1 MLKNKLAVITGCN
14 RGIGLKTIE
23 IFSENGADIFA
34 CVRNIN
40 KKFLEK
46 IEFLQSKYKNK
57 IFPVEFN
64 LENKKTISSAIK
76 KINYYEKNI
85 NIIVNNAGM
94 IHSKLFQ
101 LTKMDEIYRTFEINF
116 FNQIFFT
123 QGLIR
128 NISKSKNGSIIFL
141 SSSAATDGNIG
152 RSSYSSS
159 KAALVSFAKVLSR
172 ELGSQ
177 KVRVNSIS
185 PGLTNTDMMINSTSK
200 EYLKN
205 IVKEIPLKRIAN
217 TTDIAKLILY
227 LASDLSEY
235 VTGQDLRID
244 GGLK

>member
-14 RGIGLKTIE
+14 RGIGLKTME

-34 CVRNIN
+34 CVRNID

-46 IEFLQSKYKNK
+46 IEFLQSNYKNK

-64 LENKKTISSAIK
+64 LEDKTTISSAIK
-76 KINYYEKNI
+76 KINSNEKNI
-85 NIIVNNAGM
+85 NIKVNNAG
-94 IHSKLFQ
+94 IVHSKLFQ
-101 LTKMDEIYRTFEINF
+101 LTKMEEIYSTFEINF
-116 FNQIFFT
+116 FNQIYFT

-185 PGLTNTDMMINSTSK
+185 PGLTNTDMMLSSTSK

-205 IVKEIPLKRIAN
+205 IVNEIPLKKIAD
-217 TTDIAKLILY
+217 TIDIAKLILY

-235 VTGQDLRID
+235 VTGQDLRMD

>member
-14 RGIGLKTIE
+14 RGIGLKTME

-46 IEFLQSKYKNK
+46 IEFLQSNYKNK

-76 KINYYEKNI
+76 KINNYEKKI
-85 NIIVNNAGM
+85 NIIVNNAG
-94 IHSKLFQ
+94 IVHSKLFQ
-101 LTKMDEIYRTFEINF
+101 LTKMDEFYSTFEINF

-185 PGLTNTDMMINSTSK
+185 PSLTNTDMMLNSTSK

-205 IVKEIPLKRIAN
+205 IVNEIPLKKIAD
-217 TTDIAKLILY
+217 TIDIAKLILY

>member
-14 RGIGLKTIE
+14 RGIGLKTME

-46 IEFLQSKYKNK
+46 IEFLQSNYKNK

-76 KINYYEKNI
+76 KINNYEKNI
-85 NIIVNNAGM
+85 NIIVNNAG
-94 IHSKLFQ
+94 IVHSKLFQ
-101 LTKMDEIYRTFEINF
+101 LTKMDEFYSTFEINF

-185 PGLTNTDMMINSTSK
+185 PGLTNTDMMLNSTSK

-205 IVKEIPLKRIAN
+205 IVNEIPLKKIAD
-217 TTDIAKLILY
+217 TIDIAKLILY

>member
-14 RGIGLKTIE
+14 RGIGLKTME

-34 CVRNIN
+34 CVRNID

-46 IEFLQSKYKNK
+46 IEFLQSNYKNK

-64 LENKKTISSAIK
+64 LEDKTTISSAIK
-76 KINYYEKNI
+76 KINSYEKNI
-85 NIIVNNAGM
+85 NIKVNNAG
-94 IHSKLFQ
+94 IVHSKLFQ
-101 LTKMDEIYRTFEINF
+101 LTKMEEIYSTFEINF
-116 FNQIFFT
+116 FNQIYFT

-185 PGLTNTDMMINSTSK
+185 PGLTNTDMMLSSTSK

-205 IVKEIPLKRIAN
+205 IVNEIPLKKIAD
-217 TTDIAKLILY
+217 TIDIAKLILY

-235 VTGQDLRID
+235 VTGQDLRMD

>member
-1 MLKNKLAVITGCN
+1 MQVLFI
-14 RGIGLKTIE
+14 
-23 IFSENGADIFA
+23 
-34 CVRNIN
+34 
-40 KKFLEK
+40 
-46 IEFLQSKYKNK
+46 
-57 IFPVEFN
+57 P
-64 LENKKTISSAIK
+64 
-76 KINYYEKNI
+76 
-85 NIIVNNAGM
+85 
-94 IHSKLFQ
+94 KLFQ
-101 LTKMDEIYRTFEINF
+101 LTKMEEIYSTFEINF
-116 FNQIFFT
+116 FNQIYFT

-185 PGLTNTDMMINSTSK
+185 PGLTNTDMMLSSTSK

-205 IVKEIPLKRIAN
+205 IVNEIPLKKIAD
-217 TTDIAKLILY
+217 TIDIAKLILY

-235 VTGQDLRID
+235 VTGQDLRMD

>member
-14 RGIGLKTIE
+14 RGIGLKTME

-46 IEFLQSKYKNK
+46 IEFLQSNYKNK

-76 KINYYEKNI
+76 KIDNYEKNI
-85 NIIVNNAGM
+85 NIIVNNAG
-94 IHSKLFQ
+94 IVHSKLFQ
-101 LTKMDEIYRTFEINF
+101 LTKMDEFYSTFEINF

-185 PGLTNTDMMINSTSK
+185 PGLTNTDMMLNSTSK

-205 IVKEIPLKRIAN
+205 IVNEIPLKKIAD
-217 TTDIAKLILY
+217 TIDIAKLILY